1 MILRKPENIL
11 SVLLNN
17 NKFYNYIDFI
27 QDRYIWVS
35 KTWRELSEKII
46 VNALTKAKFSE
57 EIRKISQTY
66 GAEAGQVV
74 DELNDLD
81 FDNPYLD
88 EFEEEWFDQTE
99 RLN

>member
-1 MILRKPENIL
+1 LKN
-11 SVLLNN
+11 SN
-17 NKFYNYIDFI
+17 
-27 QDRYIWVS
+27 
-35 KTWRELSEKII
+35 
-46 VNALTKAKFSE
+46 
-57 EIRKISQTY
+57 

-99 RLN
+99 LDLEDS

>member
-1 MILRKPENIL
+1 M
-11 SVLLNN
+11 V
-17 NKFYNYIDFI
+17 
-27 QDRYIWVS
+27 WVS
-35 KTWRELSEKII
+35 KTSRELSEKII
-46 VNALTKAKFSE
+46 MNVLTKVKFSE

-66 GAEAGQVV
+66 GVEAGQAV

-99 RLN
+99 LDLEDS